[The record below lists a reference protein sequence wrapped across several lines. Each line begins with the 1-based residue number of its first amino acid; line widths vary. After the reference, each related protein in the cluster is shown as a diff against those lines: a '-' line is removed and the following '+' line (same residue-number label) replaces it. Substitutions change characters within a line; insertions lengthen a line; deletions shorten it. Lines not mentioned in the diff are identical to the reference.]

1 MWGNAFLYNP
11 KGSDLY
17 VMTAKVSQAFE
28 EQFRELEGIAG
39 QDGNNKPNK
48 NIDELQKRVE
58 ELTKEIKVLHQ
69 KGSKPPSFKSGGRNQ
84 NMDKPMTL

>member
-1 MWGNAFLYNP
+1 MRRVWGNAFLYNP

-39 QDGNNKPNK
+39 TTDNKGNK

-58 ELTKEIKVLHQ
+58 ELTKEIKVLH
-69 KGSKPPSFKSGGRNQ
+69 
-84 NMDKPMTL
+84 